1 MHLPHTLALTLPA
14 ILSIAM
20 LPTAYA
26 QSCEAK
32 SGDKPLTVV
41 ELYTSEGC
49 SSCPPADQWL
59 GQLKGNPQVL
69 AMSFHVNYW
78 NYLGW
83 KDPYASQATTER
95 QYLLQKAMRASHVY
109 TPQVVLNGN
118 DFRQWR
124 YVSAKNLSSPLAVDA
139 PRLRLQRNGQTI
151 TANIEPSAQQ
161 QTLAGYWVVL
171 QDGVTSKVLRGE
183 NAGETLQHEHVVS
196 AYQPVAAWSANKSH
210 NLQFTMPITQKALA
224 GSKERVA
231 FVVTD
236 SSLSKPVQALVL
248 ACS

>member
-1 MHLPHTLALTLPA
+1 
-14 ILSIAM
+14 
-20 LPTAYA
+20 
-26 QSCEAK
+26 
-32 SGDKPLTVV
+32 
-41 ELYTSEGC
+41 
-49 SSCPPADQWL
+49 
-59 GQLKGNPQVL
+59 
-69 AMSFHVNYW
+69 
-78 NYLGW
+78 
-83 KDPYASQATTER
+83 
-95 QYLLQKAMRASHVY
+95 MRASHVY

-196 AYQPVAAWSANKSH
+196 AYQPVTAWSANKSH

-236 SSLSKPVQALVL
+236 SSLAKPVQALVL
-248 ACS
+248 SCS

>member
-1 MHLPHTLALTLPA
+1 MHLPHTLALSLTA

-59 GQLKGNPQVL
+59 GQLKGNPNVL

-83 KDPYASQATTER
+83 KDP
-95 QYLLQKAMRASHVY
+95 
-109 TPQVVLNGN
+109 
-118 DFRQWR
+118 
-124 YVSAKNLSSPLAVDA
+124 
-139 PRLRLQRNGQTI
+139 
-151 TANIEPSAQQ
+151 
-161 QTLAGYWVVL
+161 
-171 QDGVTSKVLRGE
+171 
-183 NAGETLQHEHVVS
+183 
-196 AYQPVAAWSANKSH
+196 
-210 NLQFTMPITQKALA
+210 
-224 GSKERVA
+224 
-231 FVVTD
+231 
-236 SSLSKPVQALVL
+236 
-248 ACS
+248 